1 MKVKRVF
8 RGVPKGQIYPVTYHP
23 GDEVPAELVA
33 AAVASGA
40 DQDPPEG
47 VSSAAIP
54 PQAVSQMAPN
64 GTVGRS
70 GGGRGKG
77 RPAPAAVPE
86 PGAGT
91 KAGEGGPGAA
101 TQAAETGAA
110 GDLLTG
116 SEGAAGEGAQAA
128 AADAAGAEAAAGA
141 GEASGE
147 PNLGGLG

>member
-47 VSSAAIP
+47 SSPAAIR

-70 GGGRGKG
+70 GGSKGKG
-77 RPAPAAVPE
+77 KPAPAAVPV
-86 PGAGT
+86 PAAGA
-91 KAGEGGPGAA
+91 KAGEGEGDSGEGV
-101 TQAAETGAA
+101 QAADTGAA

-116 SEGAAGEGAQAA
+116 SEGADGEGAQAA
-128 AADAAGAEAAAGA
+128 AADAAGA